1 LYFYASEMS
10 LAVRKATAK
19 GAIAV
24 VNDSMCDIVRFVNET
39 TQGVEDYDVQ
49 LKKRNTFTHFT
60 CTTEDPETG
69 MKKIAEVHSCI
80 RTEHTL
86 KSQTKAIMEAG
97 ASAAETGGQM
107 LGDVKQYVAAQVC
120 MATSK
125 TMTGVTST
133 SRKIGVGAVV
143 TFGGACNFL
152 KRSFVTAC
160 KVGLMIADDA
170 DANKRARVHDASGDS
185 ASGDSGEDAPADEKA
200 GVDKKKVKDDD
211 PDSAASVSADLNQE
225 RNDQQ
230 SDDGIEQGE
239 ASASGDSASGGSASA
254 AKLNQERNDQQSDD
268 GIEQGEASASG
279 DSASGDSASGD
290 SASGDSASGDSASGG
305 SASAANA
312 SAANASAAAGMSVES
327 LINSDSA
334 ANASGH

>member
-1 LYFYASEMS
+1 MS
-10 LAVRKATAK
+10 LAVRKATANE
-19 GAIAV
+19 AIAA

-39 TQGVEDYDVQ
+39 TQGEEDYDVH
-49 LKKRNTFTHFT
+49 LRKRTTFTHFT
-60 CTTEDPETG
+60 CTTQDPETK
-69 MKKIAEVHSCI
+69 MQKIAEVHSRI
-80 RTEHTL
+80 RTEHTVM
-86 KSQTKAIMEAG
+86 SQSKAIFSAG
-97 ASAAETGGQM
+97 ASAAETGGQI
-107 LGDVKQYVAAQVC
+107 LGNVKQYVEAQVY
-120 MATSK
+120 MAVDK

-133 SRKIGVGAVV
+133 SRKISAGAVV
-143 TFGGACNFL
+143 TVGGACNFL

-170 DANKRARVHDASGDS
+170 DANKRAKVHDASGDS
-185 ASGDSGEDAPADEKA
+185 ASGDSGEDAPGDEKA

-211 PDSAASVSADLNQE
+211 PDSAASVSAELNQE

-290 SASGDSASGDSASGG
+290 SASGGSASAAN
-305 SASAANA
+305 ASAANA

>member
-1 LYFYASEMS
+1 MS

-19 GAIAV
+19 GAIAA

-39 TQGVEDYDVQ
+39 TQGVEDYDVH

-97 ASAAETGGQM
+97 ASAAETGGQI

-143 TFGGACNFL
+143 TVGGACNFL
-152 KRSFVTAC
+152 KRSFVQAC
-160 KVGLMIADDA
+160 KAGLMIADD
-170 DANKRARVHDASGDS
+170 DANKRAKVPDASGEPKNLP
-185 ASGDSGEDAPADEKA
+185 ATQLVQTEAPAAEY
-200 GVDKKKVKDDD
+200 V
-211 PDSAASVSADLNQE
+211 PAAQLPQSVALVCASEPENLPAT
-225 RNDQQ
+225 Q
-230 SDDGIEQGE
+230 SVQVATEV
-239 ASASGDSASGGSASA
+239 APTA
-254 AKLNQERNDQQSDD
+254 AENLPAAQSVENL
-268 GIEQGEASASG
+268 INSML
-279 DSASGDSASGD
+279 
-290 SASGDSASGDSASGG
+290 
-305 SASAANA
+305 AA
-312 SAANASAAAGMSVES
+312 ES
-327 LINSDSA
+327 LIKSAPAADS
-334 ANASGH
+334 GQ

>member
-1 LYFYASEMS
+1 MS
-10 LAVRKATAK
+10 LAVRKATANE
-19 GAIAV
+19 AIAA
-24 VNDSMCDIVRFVNET
+24 VNDSMCDIVRFVKET
-39 TQGVEDYDVQ
+39 TEGDEDYDVH
-49 LKKRNTFTHFT
+49 LRKRTTDTHFT
-60 CTTEDPETG
+60 CTTQDPETK
-69 MKKIAEVHSCI
+69 MQKIAEVHSRI
-80 RTEHTL
+80 RTEHTVM
-86 KSQTKAIMEAG
+86 SQSKAIFSAG
-97 ASAAETGGQM
+97 ASAAETGGQI
-107 LGDVKQYVAAQVC
+107 LGNVKQYVEAQVY
-120 MATSK
+120 MAVDK

-133 SRKIGVGAVV
+133 SRKISAGAVV
-143 TFGGACNFL
+143 TVGGACNFL

-170 DANKRARVHDASGDS
+170 DANKRARVH
-185 ASGDSGEDAPADEKA
+185 SGDSGEDAPADEKA

-211 PDSAASVSADLNQE
+211 PDSAASVSAELNQE

-290 SASGDSASGDSASGG
+290 SASGGSASAAN
-305 SASAANA
+305 ASAANA

>member
-1 LYFYASEMS
+1 MS

-97 ASAAETGGQM
+97 ASAAETGGQI

-143 TFGGACNFL
+143 TVGGACNFL
-152 KRSFVTAC
+152 KRSFVQAC

-239 ASASGDSASGGSASA
+239 ASASGDSASG
-254 AKLNQERNDQQSDD
+254 
-268 GIEQGEASASG
+268 

>member
-1 LYFYASEMS
+1 MS

-49 LKKRNTFTHFT
+49 LKKRKTFTHFT

-97 ASAAETGGQM
+97 ASAAETGGQI

-143 TFGGACNFL
+143 TVGGACNFL

-239 ASASGDSASGGSASA
+239 ASASGDSASG
-254 AKLNQERNDQQSDD
+254 
-268 GIEQGEASASG
+268 
-279 DSASGDSASGD
+279 DSASGD

>member
-1 LYFYASEMS
+1 MS

-230 SDDGIEQGE
+230 AIPPPAIPPPAIPPPAVPPPRQTPPRQTPPRPQ
-239 ASASGDSASGGSASA
+239 ACRWRA
-254 AKLNQERNDQQSDD
+254 
-268 GIEQGEASASG
+268 
-279 DSASGDSASGD
+279 
-290 SASGDSASGDSASGG
+290 
-305 SASAANA
+305 
-312 SAANASAAAGMSVES
+312 
-327 LINSDSA
+327 
-334 ANASGH
+334 

>member
-1 LYFYASEMS
+1 MS

-49 LKKRNTFTHFT
+49 LKKRKTFTHFT

-97 ASAAETGGQM
+97 ASAAETGGQI

-185 ASGDSGEDAPADEKA
+185 ASG
-200 GVDKKKVKDDD
+200 
-211 PDSAASVSADLNQE
+211 
-225 RNDQQ
+225 
-230 SDDGIEQGE
+230 
-239 ASASGDSASGGSASA
+239 GSASA

-290 SASGDSASGDSASGG
+290 SASGDSASGDSASGDSASGDSASGDSASGDSASGDSASGDSASGDSASGDSASGDSASGDSASGG
-305 SASAANA
+305 SASAANASAANA